1 MLAVVMSLAYDAVVV
16 LCIVYLWPM
25 SPVRHRTSQG
35 PCMCPQSNCQSSSED
50 WRHPRGW
57 PRQTWLCSVKL
68 DFQPHNL
75 GIDSEWKCAQDR
87 SKWHQLCSLKGESP
101 SDDDSNLILAVL
113 TALEEDLYQWHS
125 SVLKSRWWS
134 GVFVLQMLN
143 CWLHVIYSRQS
154 VMSPMWWWL
163 SERAPTLFILGCLSC
178 HPCDDDSLKELP
190 LSHRLAMIC
199 GTSTCHITVRFST
212 FI

>member
-1 MLAVVMSLAYDAVVV
+1 MVDDNAGGSDEFSLWCSRRPVY
-16 LCIVYLWPM
+16 CISMAHV
-25 SPVRHRTSQG
+25 TSEAQD
-35 PCMCPQSNCQSSSED
+35 QSRSMHVSSEQLSIISED

-178 HPCDDDSLKELP
+178 HPCDDDSLKEFP
-190 LSHRLAMIC
+190 CCS
-199 GTSTCHITVRFST
+199 F
-212 FI
+212 